1 MTTTLRH
8 AVSTGLTLLLSATAL
23 LAQGK
28 DMGPAAQ
35 YYKTNPKFSFSHP
48 TAKKDGQVKWTIA
61 KGGTQT
67 FVKDEY
73 VILEGGVKLEYQD
86 IKMSADKITHNF
98 KTKDAVAEGHV
109 IIDQGPTRLS
119 ADRAVYNLDS
129 ETGTFFNATGAF
141 EPSIYLTA
149 EKMEKIGETSY
160 RITNAIFT
168 SCDLEKPAWSFK
180 IKTGVVTL
188 DDYARLHGLEF
199 RAHKLPLFWT
209 PYLIWPTKKDRAQ
222 GFLIP
227 RIGTSSDFGAR
238 LELGYFIP
246 IGDSMDT
253 TIYADLHTKN
263 FFGTGVEVRYVPTP
277 DIKGQLNAYTVNDS
291 EGHTRQW
298 HYQYKHTQ
306 DKLPFNFRGVVDVED
321 FSDLDFFRRYDS
333 HDSRLHTLSQI
344 YSSMYL
350 TKNRENYSLNLL
362 MDRRDI
368 LLSTTERQRFEQQP
382 SLQFRLYPN
391 RIGASPFYFSAQSS
405 ASEIRTSSLS
415 TCPAGTDPL
424 CKPGQ
429 SSIAYYRGDIFPTL
443 SMQVHTPGWLSIK
456 PQVSVHE
463 TYYSAS
469 LDPSSAN
476 TATFPPVTIDKALN
490 RLYGQAQVEVVGPS
504 LSRVFDKDI
513 GGFTRFK
520 HVIEPRVRYLYTT
533 DVPDQGRV
541 IRFDAVDTPF
551 LPLVRN
557 SVEYSLTQRII
568 AKEKGPNAS
577 SREILSFSISQ
588 SVSIGAP
595 LTTSTSGTLL
605 QLGTTQRF
613 TPLTTNLHVNPYQ
626 SLTLDATT
634 SFGTV
639 SHQLDQASVSANL
652 LAKDSYLSF
661 TYFASYNSPSTTP
674 GVSIPGSSQFRIN
687 VGSPLLQKRLRADMQ
702 LNYDATSGRFLE
714 QRYLFGGNGSC
725 YSVALEFRRFLVTT
739 NARGEE
745 FKNQPGIAITLKNV
759 GTVGFQ

>member
-1 MTTTLRH
+1 MTTTFRH
-8 AVSTGLTLLLSATAL
+8 AVSAGLTLLLAATTL

-28 DMGPAAQ
+28 DMGPASQ
-35 YYKTNPKFSFSHP
+35 YYKTNPKFSFTHP
-48 TAKKDGQVKWTIA
+48 PAKKGGEVKWIA
-61 KGGTQT
+61 KGGTH

-86 IKMSADKITHNF
+86 IKMSADKITYNL

-109 IIDQGPTRLS
+109 IIDQGPTRL
-119 ADRAVYNLDS
+119 AAERAVYNLDS
-129 ETGTFFNATGAF
+129 ATGTFFNANGAF

-149 EKMEKIGETSY
+149 DKMEKIGDTSY
-160 RITNAIFT
+160 RITNGIFT
-168 SCDLEKPAWSFK
+168 SCDLEKPAWSFH
-180 IKTGVVTL
+180 IRQGVVTL

-199 RAHKLPLFWT
+199 RARKMPLFWT

-227 RIGTSSDFGAR
+227 RIGTSTDFGAQ

-246 IGDSMDT
+246 IGDSIDT

-263 FFGTGVEVRYVPTP
+263 FFGTGVQLRYTP
-277 DIKGQLNAYTVNDS
+277 APNIKGELDAYTVNDS
-291 EGHTRQW
+291 DVNRQQW
-298 HYQYKHTQ
+298 HYQFKHTQ

-321 FSDLDFFRRYDS
+321 FSDLDFFRRYDNR
-333 HDSRLHTLSQI
+333 DSRLHTLSQI

-368 LLSTTERQRFEQQP
+368 LLSTTQRQRFEQQP

-391 RIGASPFYFSAQSS
+391 RIGTSPFYFSAESS
-405 ASEIRTSSLS
+405 ASEIRTSSLNS
-415 TCPAGTDPL
+415 CLPGDLTCQP
-424 CKPGQ
+424 
-429 SSIAYYRGDIFPTL
+429 SRNSIGYYRGDLFPTL
-443 SMQVHTPGWLSIK
+443 SMHIRTPGWLSIK
-456 PQVSVHE
+456 PQISVHE

-476 TATFPPVTIDKALN
+476 VASFPPQIVDHPLN
-490 RLYGQAQVEVVGPS
+490 RFYGQGQVEVVGPS
-504 LSRVFDKDI
+504 FSRVFDKEI

-520 HVIEPRVRYLYTT
+520 HVIEPRFRYLYTT
-533 DVPDQGRV
+533 DVNDQSRV

-557 SVEYSLTQRII
+557 SIEYSLTQRII
-568 AKEKGPNAS
+568 GKGKGADAS
-577 SREILSFSISQ
+577 SREILSFAISQ

-595 LTTSTSGTLL
+595 LTTSTLGTPLVTS
-605 QLGTTQRF
+605 TTQRF

-634 SFGTV
+634 QFGTV

-652 LAKDSYLSF
+652 LGKDSYLSF
-661 TYFASYNSPSTTP
+661 TYFASYNTPSPTA
-674 GVSIPGSSQFRIN
+674 GVTIPGSSQFRIN
-687 VGSPLLQKRLRADMQ
+687 VGTPLLEKRMRADMQ

-714 QRYLFGGNGSC
+714 QRYLLGGTGSC
-725 YSVALEFRRFLVTT
+725 YSVALEFRRFLVVTS
-739 NARGEE
+739 ARGEE

>member
-1 MTTTLRH
+1 MTTPLRH
-8 AVSTGLTLLLSATAL
+8 AVCAGMTLLLSATAL

-35 YYKTNPKFSFSHP
+35 YYKTNPKFSFTHQP
-48 TAKKDGQVKWTIA
+48 AKKDGQVKWTIA

-73 VILEGGVKLEYQD
+73 VILEGGVKLDYQD

-98 KTKDAVAEGHV
+98 KTKDTVAEGHV

-129 ETGTFFNATGAF
+129 ATGTFFHATGSF

-149 EKMEKIGETSY
+149 EKMEKIGETTY
-160 RITNAIFT
+160 RITNAVFT
-168 SCDLEKPAWSFK
+168 SCDLEKPAWSFR
-180 IKTGVVTL
+180 IRQGVVTL

-246 IGDSMDT
+246 IGDSVDT

-263 FFGTGVEVRYVPTP
+263 FFGTGVQVRYIPTP
-277 DIKGQLNAYTVNDS
+277 DIKGELNAYTVNDS
-291 EGHTRQW
+291 EANTRQW
-298 HYQYKHTQ
+298 HYQFKHTQ
-306 DKLPFNFRGVVDVED
+306 DKLPFNFRGVVDVEN
-321 FSDLDFFRRYDS
+321 FSDLDFFRRYDNR
-333 HDSRLHTLSQI
+333 DSRLHTLSQI

-350 TKNRENYSLNLL
+350 TKNQENYSFNLL

-368 LLSTTERQRFEQQP
+368 LLSTTQRQRFEQQP
-382 SLQFRLYPN
+382 SLQFRLYPK
-391 RIGASPFYFSAQSS
+391 RIGSSPFYFSAQSS
-405 ASEIRTSSLS
+405 ASELRTSSLN
-415 TCPAGTDPL
+415 TCSPAADPT

-429 SSIAYYRGDIFPTL
+429 NSISYYRGDLFPTL
-443 SMQVHTPGWLSIK
+443 SMQLRTPGWLSIK
-456 PQVSVHE
+456 PQISVHE

-469 LDPSSAN
+469 LDPASAN
-476 TATFPPVTIDKALN
+476 VASFPPPTIDRPLN
-490 RLYGQAQVEVVGPS
+490 RLYGQGQLEVVGPS
-504 LSRVFDKDI
+504 FSRVFDREI
-513 GGFTRFK
+513 GTFARFK
-520 HVIEPRVRYLYTT
+520 HVIEPRFRYLYTT
-533 DVPDQGRV
+533 DVADQGRV

-577 SREILSFSISQ
+577 SREILSFAISQ
-588 SVSIGAP
+588 SVSLGAP
-595 LTTSTSGTLL
+595 LTSSTTGTFV
-605 QLGTTQRF
+605 QPGTTQRF
-613 TPLTTNLHVNPYQ
+613 TPLTANLHVNPYQ
-626 SLTLDATT
+626 SLTLDANT

-661 TYFASYNSPSTTP
+661 TYFASYNTPSPVT
-674 GVSIPGSSQFRIN
+674 GVIIPGSSQFRIN
-687 VGSPLLQKRLRADMQ
+687 VGTPLLEKRMRADVQ

-714 QRYLFGGNGSC
+714 QRYLLGGTGSC
-725 YSVALEFRRFLVTT
+725 YSVAFEFRRFLVVTT
-739 NARGEE
+739 ARGEE